1 MEDNQEKLEKQ
12 AEILEKELEI
22 SADLEMLKNEEV
34 KVEGKTFYYTKVIL
48 SGVLDQ
54 ILALGLAL
62 IFFGLLTVILNI
74 AGYQIVGREEMFLIM
89 YVISN
94 ILYYPLTQ
102 IMLSGKTLGKKIMF
116 R

>member
-1 MEDNQEKLEKQ
+1 MEDNQERLEKQ
-12 AEILEKELEI
+12 AEIVEKELEI
-22 SADLEMLKNEEV
+22 ATDLKMIKDEEV

-54 ILALGLAL
+54 ILSLGLAL
-62 IFFGLLTVILNI
+62 ILFGLLTVILKFV
-74 AGYQIVGREEMFLIM
+74 GYQIVGREEMFLIL

-94 ILYYPLTQ
+94 VLYYPLTQ

>member
-1 MEDNQEKLEKQ
+1 MEDNQERLEKQ
-12 AEILEKELEI
+12 AEIVEKELEI
-22 SADLEMLKNEEV
+22 AADLEVLREEEI

-54 ILALGLAL
+54 ILSLGLAL
-62 IFFGLLTVILNI
+62 ILFGLLTIILKVI
-74 AGYQIVGREEMFLIM
+74 GYQITGREEMFLIL

-94 ILYYPLTQ
+94 VVYYPLTQ
-102 IMLSGKTLGKKIMF
+102 IALSGKTLGKKILF